1 MIYVDDS
8 QVAGSAIEI
17 INSIGERRAI
27 THVIHDIDGTHSL
40 IRDWP
45 PVMSVCID
53 WAMKSGLE
61 ADFDSDENL
70 QKLIARVGSEP
81 LPETDRYCIECAG
94 FSAIT
99 QMEFGIRRA
108 IELGSLANV
117 EELKLTADDLAKNA
131 EIVKRTWGGE
141 EVFPDIPE
149 NPKLTAYM
157 MENAPRLFKL
167 YEQVLNGAG
176 RDRNTADAWNNPEKW
191 RVPGSLKFMNY
202 LHSLG
207 LVNYFVTGAVVYE
220 DGGMFE
226 EVKAVGFEIGP
237 GKMVESLQGSS
248 WNEKLPKDEVMEKL
262 FAKKQIDPRNALLIG
277 DGRTEIKAGIEMGS
291 VTISRLAADAAR
303 LREIHIGLGV
313 NYIVQD
319 YTDPALQT
327 LISKGS

>member
-8 QVAGSAIEI
+8 QVAGSSIEV
-17 INSIGERRAI
+17 INSIGERREI

-53 WAMKSGLE
+53 WAMKCGLE
-61 ADFDSDENL
+61 DDFDSAENL
-70 QKLIARVGSEP
+70 QRLIARVGSEP

-108 IELGSLANV
+108 IELGNLPKDAA
-117 EELKLTADDLAKNA
+117 LQLTDEDLARNS
-131 EIVKRTWGGE
+131 EIIRRTWGGE
-141 EVFPDIPE
+141 EVFPDIEE
-149 NPKLTAYM
+149 NPKLVAFMTK
-157 MENAPRLFKL
+157 NTPRLFKL
-167 YEQVLNGAG
+167 YENVLNGAG
-176 RDRNTADAWNNPEKW
+176 RDRNTAEAWTNPKKW
-191 RVPGSLKFMNY
+191 RVPGSLAFMTY

-226 EVKAVGFEIGP
+226 EVNAVGFDIGP
-237 GKMVESLQGSS
+237 GRMVESLQGSS
-248 WNEKLPKDEVMEKL
+248 WDEKLPKDEVMEKL
-262 FAKKQIDPRNALLIG
+262 FAEKQIDPRNALLIG
-277 DGRTEIKAGIEMGS
+277 DGRTEIKAGVEMGS

-319 YTDPALQT
+319 YTDPALRK
-327 LISKGS
+327 LIAAG